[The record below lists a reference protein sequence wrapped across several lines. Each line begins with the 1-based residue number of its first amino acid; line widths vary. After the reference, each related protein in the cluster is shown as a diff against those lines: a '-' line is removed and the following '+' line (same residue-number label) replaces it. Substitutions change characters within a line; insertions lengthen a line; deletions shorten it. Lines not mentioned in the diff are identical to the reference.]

1 MVFRCA
7 DPYFYI
13 RMVKWYDLENPTGRN
28 DHDKEEKV
36 VKLRLSFL
44 LGIIVPLLLSNAHG
58 EESEGMRFPYLIPS
72 LDVPAQLDFCE
83 ERVPIEIQDMRERL
97 EKELL
102 LSLWDRPQVILWLK
116 RVPRY
121 MPYIESMLKDNN
133 VPDDLKYIAIAES
146 ALRPHVSSKRGAI
159 GFWQFMKD
167 TGQKYGLLINEHI
180 DERRN
185 LFASTRAA
193 IRYLK
198 DLHEKLGS
206 WTLAAAAYNMGEQGL
221 EAEILEQ
228 GTDNYYHLYLPLETQ
243 RFIFRI
249 LSVKLIVSNPER
261 YGFYLSEQDFYPP
274 MEFDQIQLACSQD
287 TPIRIIAEAAK
298 THFKAIKDLNPEI
311 RGHYLAQGSHTLLIP
326 KGSPQDF
333 HHQYQKLLL
342 QWMASREEAIYIVKE
357 GDNLSL
363 IADRFNIPLASLL
376 IWNRLDLRAA
386 IYPGDRL
393 IIYRKASESMEAD
406 KEIGGE
412 EEDNL

>member
-1 MVFRCA
+1 MILKT
-7 DPYFYI
+7 Y
-13 RMVKWYDLENPTGRN
+13 KEN
-28 DHDKEEKV
+28 DHDMEENAVKV
-36 VKLRLSFL
+36 RLFFL
-44 LGIIVPLLLSNAHG
+44 LGIVLLFLSNAFG
-58 EESEGMRFPYLIPS
+58 EESKGAHFPSLISS

-83 ERVPIEIQDMRERL
+83 ERVPIEIQGIKERL

-116 RVPRY
+116 RIPRY
-121 MPYIESMLKDNN
+121 MPHIESMLKENN

-146 ALRPHVSSKRGAI
+146 ALRPHVSSKRRAI
-159 GFWQFMKD
+159 GFWQFMKQ
-167 TGQKYGLLINEHI
+167 TGRRYGLIINEHI

-221 EAEILEQ
+221 EAEIIEQ

-243 RFIFRI
+243 RFLFRI
-249 LSVKLIVSNPER
+249 LSVKLIVSSPER
-261 YGFYLSEQDFYPP
+261 YGFYLSEGDFYPP
-274 MEFDQIQLACSQD
+274 MEFDQIQLTFSQD
-287 TPIRIIAEAAK
+287 IPIRIIAQAAK

-311 RGHYLAQGSHTLLIP
+311 RGHYLAKGSHTLLIP
-326 KGSPQDF
+326 KGSPKDF
-333 HHQYQKLLL
+333 HRQFHSLFQ
-342 QWMASREEAIYIVKE
+342 QWMTSRKDSIYIVKE

-363 IADRFNIPLASLL
+363 IADRFNIPLVSLL
-376 IWNRLDLRAA
+376 IWNKLDLRAA

-393 IIYRKASESMEAD
+393 IIHKKESGFMGTD
-406 KEIGGE
+406 KGVGRED
-412 EEDNL
+412 EDNL